1 MEDFTKRQETA
12 DRKSPF
18 EKKIEKKEKTGIE
31 KALKLVICI
40 AVIILVGE
48 LAMLLLIN
56 PCLPLSKVEVA
67 GMPDLDK
74 KVVLETAGITDK
86 TSYITV
92 NPRTLERRL
101 KTLLEVESAKV
112 TKRFPDSV
120 RISLEPR
127 AAIAMSFG
135 MIEGKAYPFFF
146 DKQGLVF
153 MVGNGDRKK
162 PAPLSIPIISGV
174 LGDAP
179 FLGMRLPGVFAGLL
193 ANLELLR
200 QTSPEL
206 LAAISEVQVSRN
218 VYDGYDLILYP
229 VHNRVKVR
237 IGTELNEQM
246 LRYIMLVLDV
256 CASRGAKIEEIDF
269 RTGTASYTIK
279 EASSG

>member
-1 MEDFTKRQETA
+1 M
-12 DRKSPF
+12 S
-18 EKKIEKKEKTGIE
+18 KKEKRSGIE
-31 KALKLVICI
+31 NALRLVICI
-40 AVIILVGE
+40 AVIILGGE

-56 PCLPLSKVEVA
+56 PCLPLSKVDVI

-74 KVVLETAGITDK
+74 KMVLETAGITDK

-92 NPRTLERRL
+92 HPPALERKL

-112 TKRFPDSV
+112 TKQFPDTV
-120 RISLEPR
+120 RISLSARSP
-127 AAIAMSFG
+127 IAMSFG
-135 MIEGKAYPFFF
+135 MIEGKSYPFFF

-153 MVGNGDRKK
+153 MVGGEDRRGTV
-162 PAPLSIPIISGV
+162 PFSIPIISGV

-193 ANLELLR
+193 ANLETLR

-229 VHNRVKVR
+229 VHNRVKIR
-237 IGTELNEQM
+237 IGSELNENM
-246 LRYIMLVLDV
+246 LRYIMLVIDV
-256 CASRGAKIEEIDF
+256 CASRGAKVEEIDF